1 MEIIR
6 ELLKTTK
13 GKLLVFGG
21 VVLLIIGLVLVF
33 IYRNNITSGESITYL
48 DDPSGQKVYITNA
61 EKEGEIDTPIII
73 GFDIFYDFGFSSTQQ
88 NKIYETV
95 HTYFKENFPSF
106 TRISYIKD
114 SFKYTSADESDEST
128 FLVASDT
135 GQKFSVL
142 LKTNYSYIDINVT
155 ISEL

>member
-1 MEIIR
+1 MDIVK

-21 VVLLIIGLVLVF
+21 VALLIISLVLIF
-33 IYRNNITSGESITYL
+33 IYRNNIISSESITYL
-48 DDPSGQKVYITNA
+48 DDPSGQKVYTTNA
-61 EKEGEIDTPIII
+61 EKEGEIDTPVII

-95 HTYFKENFPSF
+95 HTYFKDNYPSF
-106 TRISYIKD
+106 TRISYIKN

-128 FLVASDT
+128 FQVASDT
-135 GQKFSVL
+135 KQEFSIL
-142 LKTNYSYIDINVT
+142 LKTNYSYTDIVIT